1 MLGCVKEV
9 VFQGSVR
16 AHQLEALA
24 VSFLSPKL
32 ILILS
37 PKPSI

>member
-24 VSFLSPKL
+24 VSFLSPKTHL
-32 ILILS
+32 N
-37 PKPSI
+37 PKP